1 MKALTF
7 SKYGSPEVLHFTEV
21 EKPIPKENEVLVKV
35 KAVSLNASDIEF
47 LTATPVYIRTFGLFK
62 PKFKILG
69 SDITGIVESVGN
81 NVKLFKNGDEV
92 LGDTLIYGF
101 GGFAE
106 YVCMPEHLIIKRPES
121 INYDQAAAIPQ
132 AAVVALQGIRD
143 YGKVQSG
150 HKVLINGAGGG
161 CGSFA
166 IQLAKMYGA
175 EVTGVD
181 NNKKIETMRSMGANH
196 VIDYK
201 QQDFNKNGEQ
211 YDFILDFV
219 AHRSILKLKK
229 SLRPNGSYALVGGS
243 ISSILQSTFGGP
255 LVSLFGKKR
264 IGMLI
269 FKQNVKDLQHVS
281 DLIQAGKLNV
291 FIDKVFKITETID
304 ALKYLSDGHAKGK
317 VIIQLS

>member
-1 MKALTF
+1 M
-7 SKYGSPEVLHFTEV
+7 
-21 EKPIPKENEVLVKV
+21 
-35 KAVSLNASDIEF
+35 
-47 LTATPVYIRTFGLFK
+47 
-62 PKFKILG
+62 
-69 SDITGIVESVGN
+69 
-81 NVKLFKNGDEV
+81 KLFKNGDEV

-106 YVCMPEHLIIKRPES
+106 YVCMPEHLIIKKPES
-121 INYDQAAAIPQ
+121 INYDQASAIPQ

-143 YGKVQSG
+143 YGKVQPG

-181 NNKKIETMRSMGANH
+181 SNEKLETMRSMGANH
-196 VIDYK
+196 VINYK

-243 ISSILQSTFGGP
+243 ISSILQSAFGGP
-255 LVSLFGKKR
+255 LVSLFGEKR

-291 FIDKVFKITETID
+291 FIDKVFKFTETID